1 MGFMDKIQEAK
12 RGLVEVGAQRADDI
26 MGQANLLLKLLRDAG
41 YQVGELDMELGLPP
55 TVTLNVKPGPLAS
68 DSKLNAVYEA
78 NKENDVLA
86 LILGGLIQANKLRD
100 KVNSDALEFKGAKIV
115 LRTTPSIT
123 LHWNEKALASAAATP

>member
-12 RGLVEVGAQRADDI
+12 KGLVEVGAQKADDI

-41 YQVGELDMELGLPP
+41 YQVGELDLELGLPP
-55 TVTLNVKPGPLAS
+55 IVTLNVKPGPLAS
-68 DSKLNAVYEA
+68 DSKLNAVCEA
-78 NKENDVLA
+78 NKDNSVLA

-100 KVNSDALEFKGAKIV
+100 KVNSDALEFKSAKIV

-123 LHWNEKALASAAATP
+123 LHWNEKALASTAATS